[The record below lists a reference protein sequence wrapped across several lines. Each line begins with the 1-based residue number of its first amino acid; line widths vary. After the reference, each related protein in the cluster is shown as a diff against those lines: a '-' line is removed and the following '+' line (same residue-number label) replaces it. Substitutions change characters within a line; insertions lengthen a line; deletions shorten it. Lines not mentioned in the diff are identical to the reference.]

1 MEELG
6 FPLNKD
12 LDWSETTETVG
23 VDHGFMVWSLK
34 TVRLQ
39 RGKIFTIRRSIKSII
54 EENKEKLWEV
64 KTIVC

>member
-1 MEELG
+1 MEKLG
-6 FPLNKD
+6 FPLSKD
-12 LDWSETTETVG
+12 LDWSETTEKAG

-39 RGKIFTIRRSIKSII
+39 RGKILTIWRSINSII

-64 KTIVC
+64 KTIFC